1 MIFLLIILF
10 YIGFIAVVAA
20 DNEEDDREIKRV
32 LILVS
37 ILFAIVMIALMG
49 DNIISHTLFALVDGV
64 G

>member
-1 MIFLLIILF
+1 MTFLLIILF

>member
-1 MIFLLIILF
+1 MTFLLIILF

-20 DNEEDDREIKRV
+20 DNEEDDKEIKRV

-37 ILFAIVMIALMG
+37 ILFAIVMIALTG

>member
-1 MIFLLIILF
+1 MAFLLIILF

>member
-1 MIFLLIILF
+1 MTFLLIILF

-20 DNEEDDREIKRV
+20 DNEEDDKEIKRV